1 MEENK
6 KSNLQQ
12 MRLEARERTLGYV
25 LAGFGLVTAL
35 AWNEA
40 IKSLIDEFFA
50 FSKDSLVAKFGYAII
65 LTLAV
70 VIISTYLSKLF
81 KKEAEVK

>member
-6 KSNLQQ
+6 KSGLQQ
-12 MRLEARERTLGYV
+12 LRIEARERTLGYV

-40 IKSLIDEFFA
+40 IKSLIDDLFK
-50 FSKDSLVAKFGYAII
+50 FSKDSLIAKFGYAII

-81 KKEAEVK
+81 KKEGEIK